1 MIWLITIN
9 NNEVVLILW
18 EYCLFLFWGLQVSVM
33 SGMKFY

>member
-18 EYCLFLFWGLQVSVM
+18 EYCLFLFCSLQVSVM
-33 SGMKFY
+33 SGMKYY